1 MRWLYLWNSPHG
13 GSYYVLYVH
22 SKHTTAQE
30 VSMSL
35 LEVIMIYDDV
45 SGLTAEEERQIL
57 VCAISVHAQP
67 MALYYT
73 SNALAWAELKMIY
86 S

>member
-1 MRWLYLWNSPHG
+1 M
-13 GSYYVLYVH
+13 H

-30 VSMSL
+30 VLMSL

-73 SNALAWAELKMIY
+73 SNALA
-86 S
+86 

>member
-1 MRWLYLWNSPHG
+1 
-13 GSYYVLYVH
+13 
-22 SKHTTAQE
+22 
-30 VSMSL
+30 MSL

-45 SGLTAEEERQIL
+45 SGPTVEEERQIL

-73 SNALAWAELKMIY
+73 SNALA
-86 S
+86 